1 MAEEKLPTRAQ
12 DFSEWYNQLVL
23 KAQLADYAPVRGCM
37 VVRPY
42 GWALWEN
49 MQQALDRRFKATGH
63 QNVAFPLLI
72 PRSFIDKEKHHV
84 EGFSPELAVVTI
96 GGGEELAEPLV
107 LRPTSE
113 TIIGHMW
120 SKWIQSYRDLPVLMN
135 QWNSV
140 VRWEL
145 RTKLFLRTLEFY
157 WQEGHTAHATPEE
170 AEAETRQMLDI
181 YTDFAMTDAAIP
193 VIPGRKSDAEKF
205 AGAETTYSIEA
216 MMGDGKAL
224 QSGTSHFLGQ
234 NFAQAFE
241 VKYLDHTGQQQH
253 CWTTSWGLSTRVI
266 GAIIMVHGD
275 DQGLVMPP
283 KLAPHQVVIV
293 PIYKTDEEKSSV
305 LAAARNLKA
314 DLVKANIRVILDE
327 REGNSP
333 GWKFNDWEMRGVPV
347 RVELGPKDVAKQ
359 SAVLARRDRPGRSS
373 PNCRKPSSACSSKSS
388 NPCSTKP
395 WPSANPTPTTPRPTT
410 TSRKPSRPAS
420 PFPPG
425 VAAPTAKP
433 RSRKR
438 PAPPCAASRSTSRAA
453 LPTASIA
460 ASPHPSKPSSPAL
473 TNSSPAPPTPFL
485 SGNIAQPRFS
495 TGLRA
500 NASVK
505 KTHSSH
511 FYRPPTDHCGAWP
524 APGEN
529 LVYHANIGGKTVPAP
544 RSQRGGGTI
553 KAILWTAILVYGAF
567 VAYKILPA
575 YIAEYQLADK
585 MQEQARFA
593 VVNRYTEDQI
603 RDNIFKVIKDLEIPV
618 KREEIKVF
626 ASQDVVKIS
635 MDYFV
640 PVDLLVY
647 QLNLHFTPSSE
658 NKNL

>member
-157 WQEGHTAHATPEE
+157 WQEGHTAHASREE

-193 VIPGRKSDAEKF
+193 VIPGKKSDAEKF

-241 VKYLDHTGQQQH
+241 VKYLDQTGQQQH

-283 KLAPHQVVIV
+283 RLAPHQVVIV
-293 PIYKTDEEKSSV
+293 PIFKTDEEKTSV

-314 DLVKANIRVILDE
+314 ELVKANIRVILDE

-333 GWKFNDWEMRGVPV
+333 GWKFNDWEMRGIPV

-359 SAVLARRDRPGRSS
+359 SAVLARRDRPGREGKISALLADLPQSIERLLVEVQQAMFDKALAFRNANTHDAKTYNELKTAVETGFALSS
-373 PNCRKPSSACSSKSS
+373 WCGSGECEARIKEETRATMRCIPLEQPGGSS
-388 NPCSTKP
+388 NCVYCGK
-395 WPSANPTPTTPRPTT
+395 
-410 TSRKPSRPAS
+410 
-420 PFPPG
+420 
-425 VAAPTAKP
+425 
-433 RSRKR
+433 
-438 PAPPCAASRSTSRAA
+438 PAPERAIFA
-453 LPTASIA
+453 
-460 ASPHPSKPSSPAL
+460 
-473 TNSSPAPPTPFL
+473 
-485 SGNIAQPRFS
+485 
-495 TGLRA
+495 RA
-500 NASVK
+500 
-505 KTHSSH
+505 
-511 FYRPPTDHCGAWP
+511 Y
-524 APGEN
+524 
-529 LVYHANIGGKTVPAP
+529 
-544 RSQRGGGTI
+544 
-553 KAILWTAILVYGAF
+553 
-567 VAYKILPA
+567 
-575 YIAEYQLADK
+575 
-585 MQEQARFA
+585 
-593 VVNRYTEDQI
+593 
-603 RDNIFKVIKDLEIPV
+603 
-618 KREEIKVF
+618 
-626 ASQDVVKIS
+626 
-635 MDYFV
+635 
-640 PVDLLVY
+640 
-647 QLNLHFTPSSE
+647 
-658 NKNL
+658 